1 MIIQKFG
8 GTSVGSPER
17 MHSVA
22 RLINDGKEKIV
33 VLSAVTGTTNSLV
46 EIGKTLYNME
56 SAKAIKMV
64 KELEKN

>member
-8 GTSVGSPER
+8 GTSVGSAER

-46 EIGKTLYNME
+46 EIGKALYNME
-56 SAKAIKMV
+56 HAKAIKMV
-64 KELEKN
+64 KEIEKN